1 MGLYLFPGCFPWVGQ
16 GIYRYRMVPGIKGL
30 QNVHGTAS
38 HGNVPESQSEVQL
51 ACTDGLL
58 ENLSSATVI
67 CLNSK
72 S

>member
-1 MGLYLFPGCFPWVGQ
+1 MGLYLFPGCFPWALNWASRVG
-16 GIYRYRMVPGIKGL
+16 MVPGIKGP

-51 ACTDGLL
+51 ACTGGLL